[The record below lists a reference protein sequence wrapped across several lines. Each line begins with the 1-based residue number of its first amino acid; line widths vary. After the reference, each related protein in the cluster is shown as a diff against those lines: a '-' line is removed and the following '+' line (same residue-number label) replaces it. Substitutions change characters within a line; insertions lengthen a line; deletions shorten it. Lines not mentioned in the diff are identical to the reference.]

1 MVRKFFIIF
10 LFTCCFFSI
19 VVVVNKHKNEPSV
32 EDKIKLLSTSFG
44 FPILHYAKP
53 VGALNSAGFN
63 AGLPEFGIEPLQE
76 VDSGMGI
83 ASPGNFRKGDNV
95 TALPSTL
102 LVAATFCQ
110 KCALEAGDIL
120 GKEAKDKGFNI
131 VLAGGVNLI
140 REPRNGRNFEYSGED
155 PLLSGIMTGSFV
167 EGIQKNNLVS
177 TIKHFAFN
185 SQENGRVVLNALINE
200 KNARESDLLAFE
212 IANEVGKPG
221 AVMTSYNKVN
231 GDYASEN
238 SFLINTVL
246 KGDWKFKGW
255 VMSDWG
261 GTHSTDK
268 AVLAGLDQQSGFE
281 YDHVHYYGAELL
293 ESVRSKRISKDRIDD
308 MYSRIVGT
316 LISHNAFKPSQSL
329 DSTNYYNH
337 RKKIQTI
344 SEKGMVLL
352 KNDSI
357 LPLKNDAKKILVIGG
372 NADKG
377 VLSGAGAS
385 QVIPEGSYLI
395 KTSQG
400 TEVYHPVGIVQALKE
415 KFSHADVEYDTGVDI
430 SLIRK
435 KIIES
440 DTVIIFAN
448 QWSKETRDHTSLNL
462 PNNQD
467 SLISTVSELNRNVIV
482 VLQTGGP
489 VVMPW
494 LDSVKAVLESWYSG
508 VNGGKAIVNIL
519 AGEINPSGR
528 LPVSFPQKIE
538 DLPHPIQKEWSTTTS
553 SPYIPKKGYF
563 NIDYNIEGADVGYK
577 WFLKRGARMLFP
589 FGYGLSYTQFRYRNF
604 KAFFN
609 EKDLFYISVD
619 IINVGTVKGV
629 DTPQVYIR
637 SPSGKYALAA
647 WEQIE
652 LPPGKSKKVYFKIEP
667 RSVAEYNVSKRQ
679 WVLSHGKYDICIS
692 KFAGDYVSKVSLEL
706 EEKVVNQY

>member
-1 MVRKFFIIF
+1 M
-10 LFTCCFFSI
+10 
-19 VVVVNKHKNEPSV
+19 
-32 EDKIKLLSTSFG
+32 
-44 FPILHYAKP
+44 
-53 VGALNSAGFN
+53 
-63 AGLPEFGIEPLQE
+63 
-76 VDSGMGI
+76 
-83 ASPGNFRKGDNV
+83 
-95 TALPSTL
+95 
-102 LVAATFCQ
+102 
-110 KCALEAGDIL
+110 
-120 GKEAKDKGFNI
+120 
-131 VLAGGVNLI
+131 
-140 REPRNGRNFEYSGED
+140 
-155 PLLSGIMTGSFV
+155 
-167 EGIQKNNLVS
+167 
-177 TIKHFAFN
+177 
-185 SQENGRVVLNALINE
+185 
-200 KNARESDLLAFE
+200 
-212 IANEVGKPG
+212 
-221 AVMTSYNKVN
+221 
-231 GDYASEN
+231 
-238 SFLINTVL
+238 
-246 KGDWKFKGW
+246 
-255 VMSDWG
+255 
-261 GTHSTDK
+261 
-268 AVLAGLDQQSGFE
+268 
-281 YDHVHYYGAELL
+281 
-293 ESVRSKRISKDRIDD
+293 
-308 MYSRIVGT
+308 
-316 LISHNAFKPSQSL
+316 
-329 DSTNYYNH
+329 
-337 RKKIQTI
+337 
-344 SEKGMVLL
+344 
-352 KNDSI
+352 
-357 LPLKNDAKKILVIGG
+357 KNDAKKILVIGG

-467 SLISTVSELNRNVIV
+467 SLISTVSELNSNVIV

-604 KAFFN
+604 QVFFN
-609 EKDLFYISVD
+609 EKNLFHISVD

-629 DTPQVYIR
+629 DTPQIYIP
-637 SPSGKYALAA
+637 SPSGKYALVA

-652 LPPGKSKKVYFKIEP
+652 LPPGKSKKVYFKMEP

-679 WVLSHGKYDICIS
+679 WVLSNGKYDICIS
-692 KFAGDYVSKVSLEL
+692 KFAGDCVSKVSLEL

>member
-1 MVRKFFIIF
+1 MGRKFFLIF

-19 VVVVNKHKNEPSV
+19 VVVVNKHKNEPSI
-32 EDKIKLLSTSFG
+32 EDKVKLLSTSFG

-102 LVAATFCQ
+102 LVAATFCK

-120 GKEAKDKGFNI
+120 GMEAKDKGFNI

-155 PLLSGIMTGSFV
+155 PLLSGVMTGSFV

-316 LISHNAFKPSQSL
+316 LISHNAFKPSKSL

-604 KAFFN
+604 QVFFN
-609 EKDLFYISVD
+609 KENLFHISVD

-629 DTPQVYIR
+629 DTPQIYIR
-637 SPSGKYALAA
+637 SPSGKYALVA

-652 LPPGKSKKVYFKIEP
+652 LPPGKSKKVYFKMEP

-679 WVLSHGKYDICIS
+679 WVLSNGKYDICIS
-692 KFAGDYVSKVSLEL
+692 KFAGDCVSKVSLEL

>member
-1 MVRKFFIIF
+1 MGRKFFLIF

-19 VVVVNKHKNEPSV
+19 VVVVNKHKNEPSI
-32 EDKIKLLSTSFG
+32 EDKVKLLSTSFG

-102 LVAATFCQ
+102 LVAATFCK

-120 GKEAKDKGFNI
+120 GMEAKDKGFNI

-155 PLLSGIMTGSFV
+155 PLLSGVMTGSFV

-316 LISHNAFKPSQSL
+316 LISHNAFKPSKSL

-604 KAFFN
+604 QVFFN
-609 EKDLFYISVD
+609 EKNLFHISVD

-629 DTPQVYIR
+629 DTPQIYIR
-637 SPSGKYALAA
+637 SPSGKYALVA

-652 LPPGKSKKVYFKIEP
+652 LPPGKSKKVYFKMEP

-679 WVLSHGKYDICIS
+679 WVLSNGKYDICIS
-692 KFAGDYVSKVSLEL
+692 KFAGDCVSKVSLEL

>member
-1 MVRKFFIIF
+1 
-10 LFTCCFFSI
+10 
-19 VVVVNKHKNEPSV
+19 
-32 EDKIKLLSTSFG
+32 
-44 FPILHYAKP
+44 
-53 VGALNSAGFN
+53 
-63 AGLPEFGIEPLQE
+63 
-76 VDSGMGI
+76 
-83 ASPGNFRKGDNV
+83 
-95 TALPSTL
+95 
-102 LVAATFCQ
+102 
-110 KCALEAGDIL
+110 
-120 GKEAKDKGFNI
+120 
-131 VLAGGVNLI
+131 
-140 REPRNGRNFEYSGED
+140 
-155 PLLSGIMTGSFV
+155 
-167 EGIQKNNLVS
+167 
-177 TIKHFAFN
+177 
-185 SQENGRVVLNALINE
+185 
-200 KNARESDLLAFE
+200 
-212 IANEVGKPG
+212 
-221 AVMTSYNKVN
+221 
-231 GDYASEN
+231 
-238 SFLINTVL
+238 
-246 KGDWKFKGW
+246 
-255 VMSDWG
+255 
-261 GTHSTDK
+261 
-268 AVLAGLDQQSGFE
+268 
-281 YDHVHYYGAELL
+281 
-293 ESVRSKRISKDRIDD
+293 
-308 MYSRIVGT
+308 
-316 LISHNAFKPSQSL
+316 
-329 DSTNYYNH
+329 
-337 RKKIQTI
+337 IQTI

-563 NIDYNIEGADVGYK
+563 NIDYNI
-577 WFLKRGARMLFP
+577 
-589 FGYGLSYTQFRYRNF
+589 
-604 KAFFN
+604 
-609 EKDLFYISVD
+609 
-619 IINVGTVKGV
+619 
-629 DTPQVYIR
+629 
-637 SPSGKYALAA
+637 
-647 WEQIE
+647 
-652 LPPGKSKKVYFKIEP
+652 
-667 RSVAEYNVSKRQ
+667 
-679 WVLSHGKYDICIS
+679 
-692 KFAGDYVSKVSLEL
+692 
-706 EEKVVNQY
+706 

>member
-1 MVRKFFIIF
+1 MGRKFFLIF

-19 VVVVNKHKNEPSV
+19 VVVVNKHKNEPSI
-32 EDKIKLLSTSFG
+32 EDKVKLLSTSFG

-102 LVAATFCQ
+102 LVAATFCK

-120 GKEAKDKGFNI
+120 GMEAKDKGFNI

-155 PLLSGIMTGSFV
+155 PLLSGVMTGSFV
-167 EGIQKNNLVS
+167 EGIQKNNLIS

-316 LISHNAFKPSQSL
+316 LISHNAFKPSKSL

-604 KAFFN
+604 QVFFN
-609 EKDLFYISVD
+609 EKNLFHISVD

-629 DTPQVYIR
+629 DTPQIYIR
-637 SPSGKYALAA
+637 SPSGKYALVA

-652 LPPGKSKKVYFKIEP
+652 LPPGKSKKVYFKMEP

-679 WVLSHGKYDICIS
+679 WVLSNGKYDICIS
-692 KFAGDYVSKVSLEL
+692 KFAGDCVSKVSLEL

>member
-1 MVRKFFIIF
+1 M
-10 LFTCCFFSI
+10 
-19 VVVVNKHKNEPSV
+19 VNKHKNEPSI
-32 EDKIKLLSTSFG
+32 EDKVKLLSTSFG

-102 LVAATFCQ
+102 LVAATFCK

-120 GKEAKDKGFNI
+120 GMEAKDKGFNI

-155 PLLSGIMTGSFV
+155 PLLSGVMTGSFV

-316 LISHNAFKPSQSL
+316 LISHNAFKPSKSL

-467 SLISTVSELNRNVIV
+467 SLISTVSELNSNVIV

-604 KAFFN
+604 QVFFN
-609 EKDLFYISVD
+609 EKNLFHISVD

-629 DTPQVYIR
+629 DTPQIYIR
-637 SPSGKYALAA
+637 SPSGKYALVA

-652 LPPGKSKKVYFKIEP
+652 LPPGKSKKVYFKMEP

-679 WVLSHGKYDICIS
+679 WVLSNGKYDICIS
-692 KFAGDYVSKVSLEL
+692 KFAGDCVSKVSLEL